1 MAYIK
6 IDPILDDWIED
17 NELTQ
22 ENISKSKLKRWA
34 LDIVKDY
41 TTIDL
46 WKDYIALLSVKNTKA
61 QLPPNVK
68 QIISIGYRIFED
80 RKDCTT
86 INQISEYTQ
95 KGIDGCDLEIKVKC
109 QKCAKDKCSCNSS
122 VVEVDIDRIQMMQ
135 NPWYYDASRFARP
148 YHTEELYHD
157 GRKDTKGKF
166 KLMAYATNPFHNV
179 NNHIPDCVNLKC
191 NNCEHRYIYHDDTN
205 TIETDITA
213 ENAELLVAYKGT
225 RLTDDGDFLIPDNT
239 NAIEAIEYQLTYKYF
254 SNKFK
259 SSEKPAHRTAY
270 MEAMQKRDLAV
281 IRLQTELGIKDPN
294 QIRAELSQIMNRPK
308 QEAPTRTYKDFRTT
322 RY

>member
-17 NELTQ
+17 KELTQ

-34 LDIVKDY
+34 LDIIKDY
-41 TTIDL
+41 TTIDM
-46 WKDYIALLSVKNTKA
+46 WKHYIALINVKNTKA
-61 QLPPNVK
+61 QLPDNAK

-86 INQISEYTQ
+86 IKEISEYTQ
-95 KGIDGCDLEIKVKC
+95 TGLDGCDLEIKVKC

-135 NPWYYDASRFARP
+135 NPWYYDASRFAKP
-148 YHTEELYHD
+148 YNSEDLYHD
-157 GRKDTKGKF
+157 GKNDTKGKF

-191 NNCEHRYIYHDDTN
+191 ESDYRYVFHDDTN
-205 TIETDITA
+205 TIETNIT
-213 ENAELLVAYKGT
+213 EPNAELLVAYKGT
-225 RLTDDGDFLIPDNT
+225 RLTEDGDFLIPDNT

-254 SNKFK
+254 SNKFTV
-259 SSEKPAHRTAY
+259 SEKPAHRTAY

-281 IRLQTELGIKDPN
+281 IRLQTELGIKSPN
-294 QIRAELSQIMNRPK
+294 EIRAELSQIMNRPK
-308 QEAPTRTYKDFRTT
+308 QGTPTRTYNDQRTT